1 MVGLN
6 YPPDLLRVLLFR
18 EKGGFFLRAGLIC
31 DLNGLQRESAQNPST
46 AAGTMN
52 FLSSRDPADEQRG
65 YASVLVQRARHN
77 RSTARVLALAGVQ
90 ERHVEPRKR

>member
-1 MVGLN
+1 DV
-6 YPPDLLRVLLFR
+6 
-18 EKGGFFLRAGLIC
+18 
-31 DLNGLQRESAQNPST
+31 NGLQGFGPRVHPVPRST
-46 AAGTMN
+46 APGTMN

-65 YASVLVQRARHN
+65 YDSVLVQRARHN